1 MRETNSSRN
10 YETRQSEYLLRA
22 SYYRGDWRPRVCLHQ
37 EETIKNYKGGR
48 VMKPKKQTEIE
59 IDQDTAKLLE
69 LIGDGLAMSPDEVAR
84 LQKNLR
90 GLRSLCQRAQ
100 AAKDC
105 GILQSLG
112 NPAKR
117 PLQSSNVKQRN
128 SRLHKTHK

>member
-10 YETRQSEYLLRA
+10 YETRQSEYPLRA
-22 SYYRGDWRPRVCLHQ
+22 SLLPQRLAFSRLFTSRRNDKELQ
-37 EETIKNYKGGR
+37 GGR
-48 VMKPKKQTEIE
+48 VMKPKKQTE
-59 IDQDTAKLLE
+59 KLLE

-112 NPAKR
+112 TVAMDLLISAVTGKSAR
-117 PLQSSNVKQRN
+117 SGKSLGAIY
-128 SRLHKTHK
+128 